1 MSNSAVRL
9 GLRLM
14 IFSLAASYILMRVR
28 CIAGMETFSEHFYAA
43 QTILLITAW
52 IAGLITA
59 GGFIF
64 APPRYKGICG
74 VIAKLAAAALS
85 VGIALLVVWAV
96 TKFGGASA
104 CNIIFS
110 ENENGSIHFVPTRFD
125 LFAILIFT
133 FIRLINCYFQPD
145 YPVFLRF
152 KDF

>member
-1 MSNSAVRL
+1 MSNSAVQL

-28 CIAGMETFSEHFYAA
+28 CIAGMETFSYAA

-74 VIAKLAAAALS
+74 ILAKLAAAALS

-104 CNIIFS
+104 CNIIF
-110 ENENGSIHFVPTRFD
+110 F
-125 LFAILIFT
+125 
-133 FIRLINCYFQPD
+133 
-145 YPVFLRF
+145 
-152 KDF
+152 

>member
-9 GLRLM
+9 GLRMM
-14 IFSLAASYILMRVR
+14 IFSLAASYILMRMR
-28 CIAGMETFSEHFYAA
+28 SIAGMETFSEHFYAA

-74 VIAKLAAAALS
+74 IIVKLAAAALS
-85 VGIALLVVWAV
+85 VGTALLAVWAV

-104 CNIIFS
+104 
-110 ENENGSIHFVPTRFD
+110 
-125 LFAILIFT
+125 
-133 FIRLINCYFQPD
+133 
-145 YPVFLRF
+145 
-152 KDF
+152 

>member
-1 MSNSAVRL
+1 MSNGAVRL

-28 CIAGMETFSEHFYAA
+28 CIAGMETYSEHFYAA

-64 APPRYKGICG
+64 APPRHKGICG
-74 VIAKLAAAALS
+74 VLAKLAAAALS

-104 CNIIFS
+104 CNIIF
-110 ENENGSIHFVPTRFD
+110 F
-125 LFAILIFT
+125 
-133 FIRLINCYFQPD
+133 
-145 YPVFLRF
+145 
-152 KDF
+152 

>member
-59 GGFIF
+59 GFIF

-74 VIAKLAAAALS
+74 VLAKLAAAALS

-104 CNIIFS
+104 CNIIF
-110 ENENGSIHFVPTRFD
+110 F
-125 LFAILIFT
+125 
-133 FIRLINCYFQPD
+133 
-145 YPVFLRF
+145 
-152 KDF
+152 